1 MNNLIAKIT
10 LWAQGIIVAL
20 IVGTILEMIL
30 PSGNNK
36 KYIKMMIGLYV
47 LYTIISPVVKLSN
60 INIDSY
66 EKYLN
71 ITTSSKIS
79 GKNYTEEYIKST
91 YVSTLKENIKAK
103 VKEEGYTV
111 KELNVEINDG
121 SLNYGEIKKINLKI
135 EKDESEEKF
144 SKIKTVSVTIEQKET
159 LSLEEK
165 NDIQKIKQ
173 LLSKY
178 YEIDE
183 KNVNIEIL

>member
-1 MNNLIAKIT
+1 M
-10 LWAQGIIVAL
+10 AL

-60 INIDSY
+60 INIDNY

-79 GKNYTEEYIKST
+79 SKNYTEEYIKST
-91 YVSTLKENIKAK
+91 YLSTLKENIKAK

-111 KELNVEINDG
+111 TELNVEINNGSLNYGEINNG

-135 EKDESEEKF
+135 EKDASEEKI
-144 SKIKTVSVTIEQKET
+144 SKIKTISVTIEQKET

-165 NDIQKIKQ
+165 NDIQKIKE
-173 LLSKY
+173 LLSNY

-183 KNVNIEIL
+183 KNVSIEIV